1 MNPCIRFH
9 KCADVLPAFS
19 TAVPPDV
26 RKVSD
31 FALPTFRL
39 MGLRP
44 ALRAQPAAGLTL
56 LAEGSAFPHIS
67 WRSRRL
73 WKRDRTNETPQG

>member
-9 KCADVLPAFS
+9 KCADVLPVFS

-31 FALPTFRL
+31 FVLPTFRL

-44 ALRAQPAAGLTL
+44 APRAQPAAGLSL
-56 LAEGSAFPHIS
+56 LAEGLSLSAHLMAKPQAV
-67 WRSRRL
+67 
-73 WKRDRTNETPQG
+73 ET